1 VVAARSHNLSSVTV
15 IETGRYCVF
24 LDPSIDLSVH
34 VAVATSVSS
43 VITSMSTIVGA
54 CAFNGQTGI
63 QVTEK
68 GTNGILES
76 EDFYLVVP

>member
-1 VVAARSHNLSSVTV
+1 
-15 IETGRYCVF
+15 
-24 LDPSIDLSVH
+24 
-34 VAVATSVSS
+34 
-43 VITSMSTIVGA
+43 MSTIVGA